1 MKSYSDIIK
10 MANSM
15 QKEREIKA
23 QIAHESP
30 ETDVNRFERSFNEI
44 FLGDET
50 FERAPKHKTAVEI
63 HSQYGHTIH
72 DF

>member
-1 MKSYSDIIK
+1 MKNQNDIIK
-10 MANSM
+10 LANEM
-15 QKEREIKA
+15 HKERDLQA

-30 ETDVNRFERSFNEI
+30 ETDFNRFERSFNEI

-50 FERAPKHKTAVEI
+50 FEREPKHKTAVEI
-63 HSQYGHTIH
+63 HFDHGVSIH

>member
-1 MKSYSDIIK
+1 MKNQNDIIK
-10 MANSM
+10 LANQM
-15 QKEREIKA
+15 HKERDL
-23 QIAHESP
+23 QSHIAHESP

-50 FERAPKHKTAVEI
+50 FERAPKHKTSVEI
-63 HSQYGHTIH
+63 HSDYDHSIH